1 MSIIGKKISET
12 RKSKGLTQEE
22 LAELSKVNL
31 RTIQR
36 IENNESE
43 PRGKTLVLICEV
55 LDINIEDLIN
65 SKKQIEDNINNN
77 LVYGFTLASKGKR
90 FLANLLETIIYAITI
105 FIPYTIYKTPSF
117 KEFLSNENPF
127 GFGFAAVFGLIVGA
141 IFYPMF
147 TGNVGHRI
155 FGLKVISSET
165 GDDYKKATEGAIR
178 ELLKGVFSFFI
189 IPIIWILWDDKN
201 QNLYDKLTK
210 TYVVEK
216 KVTPYKINC

>member
-43 PRGKTLVLICEV
+43 PRGKTLILICEV

-65 SKKQIEDNINNN
+65 SKKIIEDNINSN
-77 LVYGFTLASKGKR
+77 LVHGFRLASKGKR
-90 FLANLLETIIYAITI
+90 FLANLVESFIYFITI
-105 FIPYTIYKTPSF
+105 LIPYTIYKTPSL
-117 KEFLSNENPF
+117 KELLNENSIDF
-127 GFGFAAVFGLIVGA
+127 VFAPVFGLIVGA

-147 TGNVGHRI
+147 IGNLGHRI

-165 GDDYKKATEGAIR
+165 GDDYKKAEEGAIR
-178 ELLKGVFSFFI
+178 ELLKGIFSFFL

-216 KVTPYKINC
+216 K

>member
-1 MSIIGKKISET
+1 MNIIGKKISET

-43 PRGKTLVLICEV
+43 PRGKTLILICEV
-55 LDINIEDLIN
+55 LDIDVEDLIN
-65 SKKQIEDNINNN
+65 SKKQFEANTNSN
-77 LVYGFTLASKGKR
+77 LVHGFTLASKGKR
-90 FLANLLETIIYAITI
+90 FIANLLETMVYTITI
-105 FIPYTIYKTPSF
+105 IIPYIIYKTPSL
-117 KEFLSNENPF
+117 KDYLNGDNPI
-127 GFGFAAVFGLIVGA
+127 GFGFAAIFGLIVGA

-147 TGNVGHRI
+147 TGNLGHRI
-155 FGLKVISSET
+155 IGLKVISSET

-216 KVTPYKINC
+216 K